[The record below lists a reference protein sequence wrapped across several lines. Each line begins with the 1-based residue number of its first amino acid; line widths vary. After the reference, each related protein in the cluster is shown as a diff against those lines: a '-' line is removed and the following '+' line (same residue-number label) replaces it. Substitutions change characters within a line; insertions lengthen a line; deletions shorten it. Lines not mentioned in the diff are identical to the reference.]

1 MRPAP
6 QTRMFLQRGGREPP
20 PPVPPVP
27 PTIDLPS
34 AIYHPVVACR
44 IRPRSS
50 HLFGAMVDIRCV
62 YLRPA
67 LVVRWK
73 RLHPICCVESVKLCY
88 KCNICN
94 TAKQST
100 EEAPLP
106 SNSKTLT
113 VLLDTPLS
121 PTLLYPATF

>member
-1 MRPAP
+1 
-6 QTRMFLQRGGREPP
+6 
-20 PPVPPVP
+20 
-27 PTIDLPS
+27 
-34 AIYHPVVACR
+34 
-44 IRPRSS
+44 
-50 HLFGAMVDIRCV
+50 MVDIRCV

-73 RLHPICCVESVKLCY
+73 RLHPNCCVESVKLCY

-106 SNSKTLT
+106 SPSKTLT